1 MDDSVE
7 AVDGELVLKL
17 KRFLLE
23 EGGNEIIVSGP
34 QKFIYSLSDTV
45 SKGHGSNRSI
55 SVIGLGTGELTET
68 PETGNDILIDIYGKI
83 RIQYVVYDPEPD
95 VRHGE

>member
-1 MDDSVE
+1 M
-7 AVDGELVLKL
+7 
-17 KRFLLE
+17 
-23 EGGNEIIVSGP
+23 
-34 QKFIYSLSDTV
+34 
-45 SKGHGSNRSI
+45 
-55 SVIGLGTGELTET
+55 IGLGTGELTET